1 MMETFS
7 KSPKMRQL
15 TDSSNHSVQRRITNG
30 NTVCEHILVKF
41 DYTTDTVLKQLE
53 AKIIF

>member
-1 MMETFS
+1 METFS
-7 KSPKMRQL
+7 QSPKMRQL
-15 TDSSNHSVQRRITNG
+15 TDSNNHWVQRRITNG